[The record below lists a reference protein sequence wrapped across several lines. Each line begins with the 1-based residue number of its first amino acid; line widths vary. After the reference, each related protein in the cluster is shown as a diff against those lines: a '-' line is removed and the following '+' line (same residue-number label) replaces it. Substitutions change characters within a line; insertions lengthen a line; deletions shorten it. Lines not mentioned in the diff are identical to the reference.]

1 MAPMTTKGGTIMHD
15 DALYLCALTH
25 FASPPRGDDSA
36 EQALHEL
43 ACYITDIFD
52 TAAASITVTLPDQP
66 DVTAVSSTEF
76 DRCDREF
83 RTGPGRLP
91 RLHSLQITDVPG
103 AAYAWPG
110 FAAQASHL
118 GVKAAGALALYR
130 QTRDTGAATS
140 STQTA
145 IGTLTVFS
153 HEMINWDD
161 DDLTAARALT
171 TVALGFILMSLELR
185 ERERVSQQLQ
195 HALETRIVVEQA
207 KGIISKD
214 HDTTIDSAYQL
225 IRRRARSHNA
235 TVLSVARAIV
245 ELGLKV

>member
-1 MAPMTTKGGTIMHD
+1 MTTKGGITMHD

-25 FASPPRGDDSA
+25 FASPPLECKSA
-36 EQALHEL
+36 THTLHDL
-43 ACYITDIFD
+43 ACYIADIFG
-52 TAAASITVTLPDQP
+52 TAAASVTVTLPDQP
-66 DVTAVSSTEF
+66 DITSISDAEF
-76 DRCDREF
+76 DRCEQEF
-83 RTGPGRLP
+83 RTGPGGLP

-103 AAYAWPG
+103 AAHAWPA

-118 GVKAAGALALYR
+118 GVKAVATLPLYR
-130 QTRDTGAATS
+130 ETRNVGGSASPTHIG
-140 STQTA
+140 

-153 HEMINWDD
+153 HEMIAWDD
-161 DDLTAARALT
+161 DDVTAARALT
-171 TVALGFILMSLELR
+171 AVAMGFILMSLELQ
-185 ERERVSQQLQ
+185 EHERVSLQLQ

-214 HDTTIDSAYQL
+214 HNTTIDSAYQL

>member
-1 MAPMTTKGGTIMHD
+1 MHD

-25 FASPPRGDDSA
+25 FASPPREGNSA
-36 EQALHEL
+36 TQTLHEL
-43 ACYITDIFD
+43 VCFVADIFD

-66 DVTAVSSTEF
+66 DITSVSSPEF
-76 DRCDREF
+76 DRCEREF
-83 RTGPGRLP
+83 RIGPGRLP
-91 RLHSLQITDVPG
+91 RLDSVQITDVPS
-103 AAYAWPG
+103 AAYAWPA

-118 GVKAAGALALYR
+118 GVKAVAALPFYR
-130 QTRDTGAATS
+130 ESRISSGSASPARTS
-140 STQTA
+140 

-153 HEMINWDD
+153 HEMIIWDD
-161 DDLTAARALT
+161 DDVSAAQALT
-171 TVALGFILMSLELR
+171 TVAMGFILMSLELH
-185 ERERVSQQLQ
+185 EREQESMQLQ

-214 HDTTIDSAYQL
+214 HNTTIDSAYQL

>member
-1 MAPMTTKGGTIMHD
+1 MHD

-25 FASPPRGDDSA
+25 FASPPREDKSA
-36 EQALHEL
+36 TQTLHEL
-43 ACYITDIFD
+43 VCYIADIFD

-66 DVTAVSSTEF
+66 DITSISSPEF
-76 DRCDREF
+76 DRCEGEF
-83 RTGPGRLP
+83 RIGPGRLP
-91 RLHSLQITDVPG
+91 RLDSVQITDVPS
-103 AAYAWPG
+103 AAYAWPA

-118 GVKAAGALALYR
+118 GVKAVAALPFYR
-130 QTRDTGAATS
+130 EARISSGSAAPARTS
-140 STQTA
+140 

-153 HEMINWDD
+153 HEMIIWDD
-161 DDLTAARALT
+161 DDVSAAQALT
-171 TVALGFILMSLELR
+171 TVAMGFILMSLELHER
-185 ERERVSQQLQ
+185 ERESMQLQ
-195 HALETRIVVEQA
+195 HALETRIIVEQA